1 MINEK
6 SGLPGDLSNLE
17 IMVNNKD
24 ITTFV
29 TDTYIFMD
37 IFNPTWN
44 CQLFI
49 NDSNNLLNECPIKQG
64 SKIEI
69 TVETKLNSSTDAKK
83 TFKFIVSKISDRK
96 QINAKHYSY
105 IVHGLTEEYLKNQG
119 VRISHCYKNE
129 SPTNIIKKVI
139 EDYLKAKIDKVDDS
153 DNTFTH
159 IFTNSSPFDAAFK
172 MCKIGVVEKA
182 ADLMLFQT
190 DDGKFSC
197 RSIEKLYKDE
207 SAGIKFKLSPTN
219 IRNKN
224 GNIEE
229 DLTLCI
235 NKHEWQHYDVINNAT
250 GGMMANKIVS
260 FDFVSLD
267 WKEQVFKY
275 GDDVKEDGK
284 KKQWEDEELFENE
297 NMNITFLP
305 VHPGMHENE
314 TQYDSIK
321 DWAGS
326 RQSSLMKLEN
336 DKLLIQCPFGG
347 KSWTYLGKNCEVNV
361 PVNQSENDSNAED
374 EFSGKFLIT
383 AMCLILT
390 PKGAFANYE
399 LIKKRLEN
407 KNSKGK

>member
-1 MINEK
+1 MITSK
-6 SGLPGDLSNLE
+6 AGLPGDLSHLE
-17 IMVNNKD
+17 ILVNGKD

-37 IFNPTWN
+37 IYNPTWN

-49 NDSNNLLNECPIKQG
+49 NDSNNLMDTCSIKQG

-69 TVETKLNSSTDAKK
+69 TVETNLNSDTDDKK
-83 TFKFIVSKISDRK
+83 SFKFIVSKISDRK
-96 QINAKHYSY
+96 QINAKQYKY
-105 IVHGLTEEYLKNQG
+105 VLHGLTEEYLKNQTIR
-119 VRISHCYKNE
+119 VSRCYKNE
-129 SPTNIIKKVI
+129 SPTNIIKKLI
-139 EDYLKAKIDKVDDS
+139 EDELKGKIDKVDDC
-153 DNTFTH
+153 DNTITH
-159 IFTNSSPFDAAFK
+159 LFTNSSPFDAAFK

-182 ADLMLFQT
+182 ADLMFFQT
-190 DDGKFSC
+190 DEGKFSC

-207 SAGIKFKLSPTN
+207 SASVKFKLSPTN
-219 IRNKN
+219 VRDKN
-224 GNIEE
+224 GNIGE

-235 NKHEWQHYDVINNAT
+235 NKHEWQHYDVMSNAA
-250 GGMMANKIVS
+250 GGMMANKVVS
-260 FDFVSLD
+260 FDFVSLE

-275 GDDVKEDGK
+275 GDDVKEDGE
-284 KKQWEDEELFENE
+284 KKQWDDSELFESE
-297 NMNITFLP
+297 NMSITFLP

-336 DKLLIQCPFGG
+336 DKLIIQCPFGA
-347 KSWTYLGKNCEVNV
+347 KSWTFLGKNCEVNV
-361 PVNQSENDSNAED
+361 PTNQSENDSDSED
-374 EFSGKFLIT
+374 EYSGKFLIV
-383 AMCLILT
+383 ALCLILT